1 MGKTTVIIDDN
12 LLKAAIEVTKAKS
25 KREVIEKGLRELVH
39 KKNIE
44 ALRNELGTFD
54 LSLTLKKLDEI
65 RKAEW
70 MILVDTSAWIFALRK
85 SPLLK
90 LKNRIDHLLEK
101 DDVFILGM
109 IKLELL
115 GGTKTKEEFTRL
127 KSRLDALYEISTDAK
142 LWESAYQLAF
152 DLQRKGFTIPYTD
165 ILIASAAI
173 EFKAILLHADL
184 HFDLIAEKTELMVES
199 YVKQV

>member
-1 MGKTTVIIDDN
+1 
-12 LLKAAIEVTKAKS
+12 
-25 KREVIEKGLRELVH
+25 
-39 KKNIE
+39 
-44 ALRNELGTFD
+44 
-54 LSLTLKKLDEI
+54 
-65 RKAEW
+65 

-142 LWESAYQLAF
+142 LWESACQLAF